1 MKLIIDTTEEDAKL
15 LEGFAR
21 ATNWREESRL
31 TQVEWLHKKTA
42 EWIAQKARGGSVI
55 NATAAP
61 RTAYLSAVRVATD
74 TAAVEIALPSK
85 ELPVAS
91 VTPSK
96 TAIRE

>member
-1 MKLIIDTTEEDAKL
+1 MKLIIDITEEDAKL

-21 ATNWREESRL
+21 ATNWREESHL

-55 NATAAP
+55 NATTAP

-74 TAAVEIALPSK
+74 TAAVEIAVPSK
-85 ELPVAS
+85 ELSAAPAS
-91 VTPSK
+91 PPK
-96 TAIRE
+96 TALRE